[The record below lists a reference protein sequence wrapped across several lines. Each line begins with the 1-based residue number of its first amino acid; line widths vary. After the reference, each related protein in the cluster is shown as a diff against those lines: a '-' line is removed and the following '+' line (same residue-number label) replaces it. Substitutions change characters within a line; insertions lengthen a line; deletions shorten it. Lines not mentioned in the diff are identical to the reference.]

1 MAAWS
6 HECACLLGWEPAP
19 ASSAARRVKDENDA
33 MTPPDYDYHGL
44 IASTWDLWRDDT
56 ADWSDR
62 HLYLDVIRRYGQP
75 ALDIGCGTGRLVL
88 DYASVGI
95 DIDGVDNSPEMLAI
109 CRAKAAE
116 RDLRPTLYE
125 QDMQALD
132 LPRRYRTI
140 IGSSSVLQL
149 VTDGDAARAVL
160 HRCFAHL
167 EPGGAFVT
175 PFTFDWREGE
185 PLDTGWEPLFTKTRP
200 EDGATVRSW
209 VREWREPARQWWHTQ
224 QRFEVEVDGEV
235 VEREEQHRSPEGR
248 WYSQDE
254 VVKLYEDVGFVDIQL
269 LRGFEPTRAA
279 AEDRLFSALGV
290 KPPAPA

>member
-1 MAAWS
+1 
-6 HECACLLGWEPAP
+6 
-19 ASSAARRVKDENDA
+19 
-33 MTPPDYDYHGL
+33 
-44 IASTWDLWRDDT
+44 
-56 ADWSDR
+56 
-62 HLYLDVIRRYGQP
+62 
-75 ALDIGCGTGRLVL
+75 
-88 DYASVGI
+88 
-95 DIDGVDNSPEMLAI
+95 MLAI
-109 CRAKAAE
+109 CRAKVAKA
-116 RDLRPTLYE
+116 DLRPRLYE

-149 VTDGDAARAVL
+149 LADVEAAREAL

-185 PLDTGWEPLFTKTRP
+185 PLDTGWEPLFTKTRL

-224 QRFEVEVDGEV
+224 QRFEVEVHGEV
-235 VEREEQHRSPEGR
+235 VEREEQQRSPEGR

-254 VVKLYEDVGFVDIQL
+254 VVKLY
-269 LRGFEPTRAA
+269 RGRRLHRCPAVPRFRADARCRWRSPVQRRGREAASARRKVRRDLGQPTFWVAQYVPAA
-279 AEDRLFSALGV
+279 ARCLPYTWLVRKQERLAAASGV
-290 KPPAPA
+290 RVTHLRNTNRAQRPRSQARSGLPSGCARRSRPYGHRQVR